1 MFSFVDFKKYK
12 IYNKIINL
20 NSEGMNME
28 QFAKRFKID
37 CSPIA
42 DKNQIIV
49 NGATRLTVITPCLL
63 RVETRKAKHE
73 TSFNPE
79 KHHRR
84 WCDEPTQ
91 SVWFRDF
98 DSPEFTVAEENG
110 KLKIKTEKA
119 EFCYSLK
126 SKKMVYIKLADGR
139 TVKNF
144 KAGNLKGT
152 CRTLDITAGIIKLSD
167 GVCSKNGV
175 AVLDDSDTLA
185 IKPDGL
191 ILPRDNN
198 ETDEY
203 YFAYGN
209 DYIGATTD
217 LYKLTGKVPLI
228 PRYALS
234 NWWSRYKA
242 YSQEEYLTLMDKFK
256 EEEIPITVATV
267 DMDWH
272 WVKIREKFG
281 KDSHKVSKHLNFMEY
296 VYDVWSTGWTGYSFN
311 TELFPDPAGF
321 IKKLKDDKY
330 HVTFN
335 LHPSMGV
342 RWFEDQYQEMCE
354 AMGQNPAEKKPVK
367 FDITDKKFTE
377 KYFDILHHPFEKM
390 GVGFWWIDWQQGKNT
405 AVKGLDPL
413 WALNHYHFLDNA
425 KDNHRPLIL
434 SRFCGA
440 GSQRYPL
447 GFSGDTT
454 QTWKSL
460 DFQPGFTATAS
471 NIAYPWWSHDIGGHC
486 MGQKDDELYLR
497 WVQLGVFSPVM
508 RLHSTNNEFAGK
520 EPWNYSGPV
529 QKIATDALRLRHKL
543 LPYIYTMN
551 YRTHTECRAICEP
564 MYYAYPEDKSAY
576 ECKNEFF
583 FGTELIVAPITEH
596 TSAKTNLAGVNVW
609 IPEGRYTDIFT
620 GRIYSGNQ
628 FVKMFRDI
636 ETIPVLAK
644 EGAIIPMS
652 ANDRTNDCSNPETL
666 EVLVYRGNNTF
677 VMYEDDGETLSYQN
691 GEYLKTAFTVAEN
704 GDKVTFSIS
713 KAEGMGSVAPES
725 RIYNIKFKDITCAD
739 VAVSIDGA
747 KADAEVKTVGKTL
760 EVTVRAGVTSAVEI
774 ELCGCTYLENADERQ
789 ELIKTAS
796 KFQMGN
802 DIKGMRFAS
811 LIKNGKIP
819 NVHKD
824 FAQPLEEILKL
835 HR

>member
-1 MFSFVDFKKYK
+1 
-12 IYNKIINL
+12 
-20 NSEGMNME
+20 ME
-28 QFAKRFKID
+28 QFEKRFKID
-37 CSPIA
+37 CSPVA
-42 DKNQIIV
+42 DKKQVYV

-63 RVETRKAKHE
+63 RVETQKAKHRARY
-73 TSFNPE
+73 NPE
-79 KHHRR
+79 KYHRR
-84 WCDEPTQ
+84 FCNEPTQ

-98 DSPEFTVAEENG
+98 EKPEFTAKEENG
-110 KLKIKTEKA
+110 IVTIKTEKA
-119 EFCYSLK
+119 EFFYSLK
-126 SKKMVYIKLADGR
+126 SHKMLKIKLADGR

-152 CRTLDITAGIIKLSD
+152 SRTLDITAIDRVGD
-167 GVCSKNGV
+167 GVCSRNGV
-175 AVLDDSDTLA
+175 AVLDDSDTLV
-185 IKPDGL
+185 IKPDGT

-198 ETDEY
+198 ESDEY

-242 YSQEEYLTLMDKFK
+242 YSQDEYLSLMDRFK
-256 EEEIPITVATV
+256 AEEVPITVATV

-272 WVKIREKFG
+272 WVNIKEKFG
-281 KDSHKVSKHLNFMEY
+281 KDAHKVHKHLNFMEY
-296 VYDVWSTGWTGYSFN
+296 VYDVWSVGWTGYSFN
-311 TELFPDPAGF
+311 TDLFPDPEGF

-330 HVTFN
+330 RVTFN
-335 LHPSMGV
+335 IHPSMGV
-342 RWFEDQYQEMCE
+342 RWFENQYEEMCK
-354 AMGQNPAEKKPVK
+354 AMGQNPAEKKPVE

-390 GVGFWWIDWQQGKNT
+390 GVDFWWIDWQQGTKT
-405 AVKGLDPL
+405 KVKGLDPL

-460 DFQPGFTATAS
+460 DYQPGYTATAS
-471 NIAYPWWSHDIGGHC
+471 NVAYPWWSHDIGGHC
-486 MGQKDDELYLR
+486 MGKKDDELYLR
-497 WVQLGVFSPVM
+497 WVQLGIFSPVM

-520 EPWNYSGPV
+520 EPWNYSGHV
-529 QKIATDALRLRHKL
+529 ERIAKDALRLRHKL

-551 YRTHTECRAICEP
+551 YRTYTECRAICEP
-564 MYYAYPEDKSAY
+564 MYYAYPEDENAY
-576 ECKNEFF
+576 NCRNEFF

-596 TSAKTNLAGVNVW
+596 TSLKTNLAGVKVW

-620 GRIYSGNQ
+620 GRIYKGNQ
-628 FVKMFRDI
+628 FVEMYRDL

-652 ANDRTNDCSNPETL
+652 ANGRTNDCTNPEEL
-666 EVLVYRGNNTF
+666 EILVYRGNNTF
-677 VMYEDDGETLSYQN
+677 ELYEDDGETLSYQN

-704 GDKVTFSIS
+704 GNKVSFKIS
-713 KAEGMGSVAPES
+713 KAEGDTSVVPAT
-725 RIYNIKFKDITCAD
+725 RTFTVKFKDIVSGKVSVNGAD
-739 VAVSIDGA
+739 GVVRNGETLEVSVTA
-747 KADAEVKTVGKTL
+747 KADATL
-760 EVTVRAGVTSAVEI
+760 EIAVDD
-774 ELCGCTYLENADERQ
+774 CVYLANADKKQ
-789 ELIKTAS
+789 ELTKVIS
-796 KFQMGN
+796 KFQMST
-802 DIKGMRFAS
+802 DYKGMLFGGFV
-811 LIKNGKIP
+811 KNNK
-819 NVHKD
+819 
-824 FAQPLEEILKL
+824 PLKRVSKEFRGPIEEIQKL
-835 HR
+835 YR

>member
-1 MFSFVDFKKYK
+1 
-12 IYNKIINL
+12 
-20 NSEGMNME
+20 ME
-28 QFAKRFKID
+28 KFEKRFKID
-37 CSPIA
+37 CSPVA
-42 DKNQIIV
+42 DKKQTLTYKNV
-49 NGATRLTVITPCLL
+49 RLTVITPCLL
-63 RVETRKAKHE
+63 RVEVQSDGE
-73 TSFNPE
+73 F
-79 KHHRR
+79 
-84 WCDEPTQ
+84 CDEPTQ

-98 DSPEFTVAEENG
+98 CETKFEVKESGNKIE
-110 KLKIKTEKA
+110 IKTEKA
-119 EFCYSLK
+119 VFTYSLS
-126 SKKMVYIKLADGR
+126 SKKMMSIKLTDGR
-139 TVKNF
+139 TVKNY

-152 CRTLDITAGIIKLSD
+152 CRTLDITAGIIKLND
-167 GVCSKNGV
+167 GVCSRNGV
-175 AVLDDSDTLA
+175 AVLDDSKTLVL
-185 IKPDGL
+185 KNDGT
-191 ILPRDNN
+191 ILPRDCK

-234 NWWSRYKA
+234 NWWSRYKD

-272 WVKIREKFG
+272 WVKIKENFG
-281 KDSHKVSKHLNFMEY
+281 KDAHKVSKHRNFMEY
-296 VYDVWSTGWTGYSFN
+296 VYDIWSVGWTGYSFN
-311 TELFPDPAGF
+311 TELFPDPDGF
-321 IKKLKDDKY
+321 LKKLKDDNY

-342 RWFEDQYQEMCE
+342 RWFENQYEDMCK
-354 AMGQNPAEKKPVK
+354 AMGQNPAEKKPVP

-377 KYFDILHHPFEKM
+377 NYFDILHHPFEKA
-390 GVGFWWIDWQQGKNT
+390 GVDFWWIDWQQGKNT

-425 KDNHRPLIL
+425 RNNHRPLIL

-520 EPWNYSGPV
+520 EPWNFSGPV
-529 QKIATDALRLRHKL
+529 QRIATDALRLRHKL

-564 MYYAYPEDKSAY
+564 MYYAYPENKSAY

-596 TSAKTNLAGVNVW
+596 TSLKTNLAGVNVW
-609 IPEGRYTDIFT
+609 LPEGRYTDIFT
-620 GRIYSGNQ
+620 GRIYKGNK

-636 ETIPVLAK
+636 DYIPVLAK

-666 EVLVYRGNNTF
+666 EVLIYRGNNTF
-677 VMYEDDGETLSYQN
+677 TLYEDDGETLSYQN
-691 GEYLKTAFTVAEN
+691 GEYLKTAFTVSEN
-704 GDKVTFSIS
+704 TDKVEFSVS
-713 KAEGMGSVAPES
+713 KAEGVAAAAPEN
-725 RIYNIKFKDITCAD
+725 RTFIFKFKDIVSAD
-739 VAVSIDGA
+739 AAVTVDGA
-747 KADAEVKTVGKTL
+747 KYDADAEKIGDTI
-760 EVTVRAGVTSAVEI
+760 EIAVAAKAVADI
-774 ELCGCTYLENADERQ
+774 NIALENCVFLENKNEKQ
-789 ELIKTAS
+789 ELTRVIS
-796 KFQMGN
+796 KFQMST
-802 DIKGMRFAS
+802 DKKGMIYNSFIKEGRKMPSVAKEFAGP
-811 LIKNGKIP
+811 IK
-819 NVHKD
+819 
-824 FAQPLEEILKL
+824 EIQELY
-835 HR
+835 R